1 MRTVDYPAT
10 VYYHH
15 TDCGGVV
22 YYARYLEFLEEA
34 RTALFR
40 EAGLSLPDLQAQGQW
55 FAVARQE
62 TEHLAPARY
71 GDCLTVRTWLRKMS
85 RVKVV
90 FGYELTNQAGQRLLT
105 AETVMASVG
114 ADFVPRPLPA
124 EVGRA
129 LQPYIEGEKVK

>member
-1 MRTVDYPAT
+1 MRTVEYQAT

-40 EAGLSLPDLQAQGQW
+40 EAGLSLTDLMAQGQW
-55 FAVARQE
+55 FAVARQA
-62 TEHLAPARY
+62 TEHHAPARY
-71 GDCLTVRTWLRKMS
+71 GDCLTVRTWLRRLS

-90 FGYELTNQAGQRLLT
+90 FGYELTNGAGQRIMT

-114 ADFVPRPLPA
+114 ADFVPRPLP
-124 EVGRA
+124 ENVRQA
-129 LQPYIEGEKVK
+129 LLPYQHGENAA